1 MTSEEDILQMTT
13 TADPTWPGVSGWD
26 SIFSTVK
33 EQVPS
38 LDSDESSLSDGDDE
52 EMHIFQRDHVCFMP
66 DLSEELLG
74 EVQDTEVQDDSELM
88 NFEREEW
95 TEPKES
101 SRDDPNLTFTNHDTK
116 QITPDPSTSTEP
128 LFSEKTETPNG
139 EMKDLVKIECYPVS
153 LHEKQGAEHLNT
165 ARLRDS
171 DELMLPPLLPFESY
185 SAAIQDQ
192 IMKQLSDLS
201 ARQLQSVPRV
211 QQLAI
216 ETKENE
222 SRGISCRKD
231 LDTLDGKKHQEQ
243 MSTVYIDLRS
253 TALHVDSTTIEDQR
267 KGKST
272 HVKEKTEERLH
283 NRVQLTGKSLL
294 LHQLRHV
301 KNIPPSDALDNKSQE
316 PESAMVSKENQA
328 PTSQLQCKRR
338 LKNIGQ
344 NTAKVQEREEAN
356 KEATTEEKP
365 DEDKNQIQIHPSPV
379 TVQETPSTQV
389 LERKEM
395 QEKEKKVRHRMQAQL
410 EGLKPLNSVNRRQP
424 MAKGTPVL
432 FHPSNHSPDI
442 GPLPSASCSN
452 IELILLTVWLSSCG
466 QIILPGQHG
475 SRSPDSSLSSSNGY
489 NALLTWLLS
498 LVPALNPQSSA
509 PFQVLGL
516 QQEWREEGLAL
527 FACLSPGIVPLQ
539 NSPKIRKPK
548 GKEGL
553 RGTSS
558 FYQQAS
564 LFLRQNT
571 LQSVAWWTNE
581 VTHRLHGQ
589 LFPLPLEVPPV
600 KLSNIATLNP
610 ATEAVEKAFLSS
622 SGFYWQTVETDEKL
636 SPQGLEIDG
645 DIETEVVSVT
655 LFDSLLRDPAAFHHI
670 LHLVL
675 MKGLDVCAL
684 RLLYPERTLLHSYI
698 DTIPPSYIREGGQ
711 APPVLALA
719 LRGHQAGK
727 AWNDLSGSC
736 DSELARRVDPCS
748 IHALYGFRKEEPILD
763 AVRSSNRLLRDLCF
777 WFGGRI
783 TSFDNVKIG
792 IQNSVGKHTDSC
804 RPPTFLTATIM
815 GDVFLVASPAVP
827 PLAYG
832 DIIDICHQRG
842 FTLQGVR
849 RLRLTAKRAAMLSM
863 SPNQVPVYCPGSPS
877 TQPVTQ
883 PYPRLHCLLLLL
895 RKENA
900 GHQVPGLIQGLM
912 NGLAEQGLL
921 GLIRDNFTYPAEL
934 DPNLCFHAAPYF
946 DSLLQTLGGSLH
958 AVPEPS
964 YVTMGMSSAQ
974 PYPSDPENEQVVL
987 LAMSG
992 TQILKRAGHLLRQI
1006 LRPCLKMQ
1014 KSIPESKFHQFEV
1027 LGLKW
1032 LPRLSRLQAKEIT
1045 PYEVGDRPWQ
1055 KSVEQLTSNPA
1066 LLCALRR
1073 VYAFTT
1079 LEHAI
1084 RELSSMTDKKLP
1096 QLIMSATPEIAFR
1109 QAALIFMDK
1118 ELIPDPESR
1127 SILKYIAPPSMSCR
1141 SGGAEDHKWQTE
1153 SIFTYMLSGPPLLYT
1168 VLLLKPG
1175 TWSHAIGKILRKAVQ
1190 QKFHLVGMKPV
1201 TLAPQDCELILSE
1214 NVKQDK
1220 SLFHAHCDYL
1230 CVGPCLVLCLQRH
1243 NAVLRLLDLLGPED
1257 PELCRA
1263 EDQFLWRV
1271 QYGTS
1276 PVRNGM
1282 YGSISYDTA
1291 IRDLKHFFP
1300 EGLPCDQSV
1309 VLETEQIPRL
1319 ECDVL
1324 FGSRAQR
1331 KVVKN
1336 PLHQPGKS
1344 PTWDQPFISA
1354 LSQTT
1359 CLLFPPCTVRGCPP
1373 PYIQGLEQLASR
1385 DFRITAT
1392 RLTVFD
1398 QSQAQLVSDLY
1409 SPLDSLSAEF
1419 KALTEGPCVLVAA
1432 QRDNAV
1438 SCFNSVMD
1446 SVNWQNATNQSFTPG
1461 VMCSQTE
1468 SQANKMIS
1476 CFFDSLTPESIH
1488 QIVPEAL

>member
-74 EVQDTEVQDDSELM
+74 EVQDTEVQDDSGLM
-88 NFEREEW
+88 NFEREGW

-101 SRDDPNLTFTNHDTK
+101 SHDDPNLTFTNHDTK
-116 QITPDPSTSTEP
+116 QITPDPSTSTKP

-139 EMKDLVKIECYPVS
+139 EMKDLVKIECCEFQLSVEDSLIRDSQSVEVQSGKDPNGHLDPVS
-153 LHEKQGAEHLNT
+153 LHKKQHNESAQKSVVGCRAPQYSKSP
-165 ARLRDS
+165 RLCPLYGFLIGHRKTDGLKN
-171 DELMLPPLLPFESY
+171 ELMPPPLLPFESY

-222 SRGISCRKD
+222 SRGISCRMAVVFLYLATEKIYLKD

-243 MSTVYIDLRS
+243 ISTVYIDLRS

-328 PTSQLQCKRR
+328 PASQLQCKRR

-356 KEATTEEKP
+356 KEATTEEEP

-379 TVQETPSTQV
+379 TVQETPSMQV

-424 MAKGTPVL
+424 RAKGTPVL

-452 IELILLTVWLSSCG
+452 VELILLTVWLSSCG

-475 SRSPDSSLSSSNGY
+475 SRLPDSSLSSSNAY

-589 LFPLPLEVPPV
+589 LFPIPLEVPPV

-684 RLLYPERTLLHSYI
+684 RLLYPECTLLHSYI
-698 DTIPPSYIREGGQ
+698 DTIPPSYIREDGQ

-727 AWNDLSGSC
+727 AWSDLSGSC
-736 DSELARRVDPCS
+736 DSKLARRVDPCS
-748 IHALYGFRKEEPILD
+748 IHALYGFRKEEPILH

-804 RPPTFLTATIM
+804 RPPTFLTATIIEYIF
-815 GDVFLVASPAVP
+815 DV
-827 PLAYG
+827 
-832 DIIDICHQRG
+832 
-842 FTLQGVR
+842 
-849 RLRLTAKRAAMLSM
+849 AM
-863 SPNQVPVYCPGSPS
+863 
-877 TQPVTQ
+877 
-883 PYPRLHCLLLLL
+883 
-895 RKENA
+895 
-900 GHQVPGLIQGLM
+900 
-912 NGLAEQGLL
+912 
-921 GLIRDNFTYPAEL
+921 
-934 DPNLCFHAAPYF
+934 
-946 DSLLQTLGGSLH
+946 
-958 AVPEPS
+958 
-964 YVTMGMSSAQ
+964 
-974 PYPSDPENEQVVL
+974 
-987 LAMSG
+987 
-992 TQILKRAGHLLRQI
+992 
-1006 LRPCLKMQ
+1006 
-1014 KSIPESKFHQFEV
+1014 
-1027 LGLKW
+1027 
-1032 LPRLSRLQAKEIT
+1032 
-1045 PYEVGDRPWQ
+1045 
-1055 KSVEQLTSNPA
+1055 
-1066 LLCALRR
+1066 
-1073 VYAFTT
+1073 
-1079 LEHAI
+1079 
-1084 RELSSMTDKKLP
+1084 
-1096 QLIMSATPEIAFR
+1096 
-1109 QAALIFMDK
+1109 
-1118 ELIPDPESR
+1118 
-1127 SILKYIAPPSMSCR
+1127 
-1141 SGGAEDHKWQTE
+1141 
-1153 SIFTYMLSGPPLLYT
+1153 
-1168 VLLLKPG
+1168 
-1175 TWSHAIGKILRKAVQ
+1175 
-1190 QKFHLVGMKPV
+1190 
-1201 TLAPQDCELILSE
+1201 
-1214 NVKQDK
+1214 
-1220 SLFHAHCDYL
+1220 
-1230 CVGPCLVLCLQRH
+1230 
-1243 NAVLRLLDLLGPED
+1243 
-1257 PELCRA
+1257 
-1263 EDQFLWRV
+1263 
-1271 QYGTS
+1271 
-1276 PVRNGM
+1276 
-1282 YGSISYDTA
+1282 
-1291 IRDLKHFFP
+1291 
-1300 EGLPCDQSV
+1300 
-1309 VLETEQIPRL
+1309 
-1319 ECDVL
+1319 
-1324 FGSRAQR
+1324 
-1331 KVVKN
+1331 
-1336 PLHQPGKS
+1336 
-1344 PTWDQPFISA
+1344 
-1354 LSQTT
+1354 
-1359 CLLFPPCTVRGCPP
+1359 
-1373 PYIQGLEQLASR
+1373 
-1385 DFRITAT
+1385 
-1392 RLTVFD
+1392 
-1398 QSQAQLVSDLY
+1398 
-1409 SPLDSLSAEF
+1409 
-1419 KALTEGPCVLVAA
+1419 
-1432 QRDNAV
+1432 
-1438 SCFNSVMD
+1438 
-1446 SVNWQNATNQSFTPG
+1446 
-1461 VMCSQTE
+1461 
-1468 SQANKMIS
+1468 
-1476 CFFDSLTPESIH
+1476 
-1488 QIVPEAL
+1488 